1 MKRKL
6 CCLIH
11 PAVFDDVD
19 KEWGLYLSC
28 AEEITGRFN
37 YKFNLSLEKMSPNIY
52 NLKKAYAKFVL
63 SDTSVS

>member
-11 PAVFDDVD
+11 PAVFDDV
-19 KEWGLYLSC
+19 GLYLSC